1 MNLRDY
7 LAFNARA
14 LTTMKPY
21 EKGASGVTAGVRAA
35 LTAGPPLAALTGG
48 PLTKKKRPIFSRI
61 YQGMLRILGDARL
74 RQRRL
79 KNVDAN
85 RRLGLRR
92 DVCQGGSPASV
103 AFARCQSFSD

>member
-48 PLTKKKRPIFSRI
+48 PLTKKRPIFSRI

-74 RQRRL
+74 RQRRP

-92 DVCQGGSPASV
+92 DVCQGGSPWPGV
-103 AFARCQSFSD
+103 FARRQSDPD

>member
-35 LTAGPPLAALTGG
+35 LTAGPPLAAAHTSWQKGKSQSALGSRAALGTEFD
-48 PLTKKKRPIFSRI
+48 PEIFISSTIKVRTRSHFK
-61 YQGMLRILGDARL
+61 L
-74 RQRRL
+74 
-79 KNVDAN
+79 
-85 RRLGLRR
+85 
-92 DVCQGGSPASV
+92 
-103 AFARCQSFSD
+103 